1 MAVADAS
8 FKTEKD
14 SISFGLILANTPLDP
29 PAVPDIGSPSIT
41 ISGSFDALREDP
53 PLILI

>member
-1 MAVADAS
+1 MAVAEAS

-14 SISFGLILANTPLDP
+14 SISFGFILASTPLDP